1 MVRHFLAMSNMT
13 PLILYIPGLLPKPAA
28 DIHKAELR
36 RCLLRGVEK
45 ADAGIA
51 EQIGS
56 AEHCFDII
64 SWTYDFYL
72 EHRDVELDRAAIDA
86 VIEQQEPRPI
96 DIREASGWK
105 RRLTVWLYRL
115 GDLIPFLIPHLAS
128 EKMEVHIRD
137 LRRYLK
143 NDNGI
148 AEHTREMLKVALRAA
163 CEAQRPILL
172 IAHSMGSIIAY
183 DALWE
188 MARNKKDHATI
199 DRLLT
204 MGSPLGQ
211 NFLQRRILGHDLD
224 GLERYPNNIR
234 RWTNLSAVGDLTAID
249 RVLANDFGEMLELD
263 LLESLED
270 IDLYNY
276 FRLDGQLNVH
286 AEYGYLVNDTS
297 GRVIADWWREV
308 SSSQDSV

>member
-1 MVRHFLAMSNMT
+1 MVGHFLAMSNMT
-13 PLILYIPGLLPKPAA
+13 PLILYIPGLLPKPEA
-28 DIHKAELR
+28 DTHKAELR
-36 RCLLRGVEK
+36 RCLLSGVAT
-45 ADAGIA
+45 ADSAVA
-51 EQIGS
+51 DQIRA
-56 AEHCFDII
+56 AEHAFDIV

-72 EHRDVELDRAAIDA
+72 EHRDIALDRASIDA
-86 VIEQQEPRPI
+86 ALEQSEALAE

-115 GDLIPFLIPHLAS
+115 GDLMPFLIPHLAT
-128 EKMEVHIRD
+128 ERMEVHIRD

-148 AEHTREMLKVALRAA
+148 ADHTREMLKVALRAA
-163 CEAQRPILL
+163 AESRRPILL

-183 DALWE
+183 DSLWE
-188 MARNKKDHATI
+188 MARNSHDHATI

-211 NFLQRRILGHDLD
+211 NYLQRRILGHDREAA
-224 GLERYPNNIR
+224 ERYPDNIR
-234 RWTNLSAVGDLTAID
+234 RWTNLAAVGELTAID

-270 IDLYNY
+270 VDLFTY

-286 AEYGYLVNDTS
+286 AEYGYLVSETC
-297 GRVIADWWREV
+297 GRVVADWWREV
-308 SSSQDSV
+308 SSTRDSA